1 MTCSPFGTTLILRK
15 KNIAHCDPY
24 TCGLLVFC
32 NFFHF
37 RCWHHVGGLKLQQLN
52 FVSMEI
58 FMFRPV
64 VEAIECITAV
74 ASLKFII

>member
-1 MTCSPFGTTLILRK
+1 
-15 KNIAHCDPY
+15 
-24 TCGLLVFC
+24 
-32 NFFHF
+32 
-37 RCWHHVGGLKLQQLN
+37 VGGLKLQQLN